1 MDIRLLGPLQVEHD
15 GAPIALGGGA
25 QRALLT
31 RLALEPNRTVGIDR
45 LVEDLW
51 GEEPPA
57 SAVKMV
63 HIHVSMLRKV
73 LPAGVLETRTPG
85 YALAIAPEAVDLVR
99 FEQLRRQ
106 GQAALADGSP
116 AQAADRLREALALW
130 RGTALAE
137 FDEPFAAIESRRLEE
152 LHLGCVE
159 DRMVADLALGRHV
172 LLVSELDALVARH
185 PLRERLR
192 GQLMLALYRSGRQV
206 DALARYRELRQMLST
221 ELGIEPWPALR
232 ELEARMLQQDP
243 SLGVAPI
250 ARHPRP
256 PARVS
261 QAAARTHTRLRC
273 ATGCGSRL
281 GSAQRTSSAGGSTTY
296 WSASRTEFPA
306 TAASWTR

>member
-1 MDIRLLGPLQVEHD
+1 MNFSLLGPLQVEHD
-15 GAPIALGGGA
+15 GTPIALGGGA
-25 QRALLT
+25 HRALLT

-51 GEEPPA
+51 GEDPPA

-99 FEQLRRQ
+99 FDQLRKQ

-116 AQAADRLREALALW
+116 AEAADHLRDALALW
-130 RGTALAE
+130 RGAALAE

-152 LHLGCVE
+152 LHLGCLE
-159 DRMVADLALGRHV
+159 DRIDADLALGRHV

-192 GQLMLALYRSGRQV
+192 GQLMLALYRSGRQA
-206 DALARYRELRQMLST
+206 DALAAYRELRRMLST
-221 ELGIEPWPALR
+221 ELGIEPWPTLR
-232 ELEARMLQQDP
+232 ELEARLLQQDP
-243 SLGVAPI
+243 SLGLAPI

-256 PARVS
+256 PARVP
-261 QAAARTHTRLRC
+261 QAAARTHTQLRC
-273 ATGCGSRL
+273 ASGCPSKL
-281 GSAQRTSSAGGSTTY
+281 GAGHRISSTSGCTTY
-296 WSASRTEFPA
+296 WSAST
-306 TAASWTR
+306 T

>member
-1 MDIRLLGPLQVEHD
+1 MNFRLLGPLQVEHD
-15 GAPIALGGGA
+15 GTPIALGGGA

-31 RLALEPNRTVGIDR
+31 RLALDPNRTVGIDR

-51 GEEPPA
+51 GEDPPA

-73 LPAGVLETRTPG
+73 LPEGVLVTRSPG
-85 YALAIAPEAVDLVR
+85 YALAIAPEAVDVIR
-99 FEQLRRQ
+99 FEQLRKH

-116 AQAADRLREALALW
+116 LQAADRLREALALW
-130 RGTALAE
+130 RGPALAE

-152 LHLGCVE
+152 LHLGCLE
-159 DRMVADLALGRHV
+159 DRIDADLALSRHA

-206 DALARYRELRQMLST
+206 DALAGYRELRQMLST

-232 ELEARMLQQDP
+232 ELEARMLQHDP
-243 SLGVAPI
+243 SLALAPI
-250 ARHPRP
+250 ARHPC
-256 PARVS
+256 PAHDP
-261 QAAARTHTRLRC
+261 QARARTHSRLRC
-273 ATGCGSRL
+273 AAGCGTSR
-281 GSAQRTSSAGGSTTY
+281 GHRGRISSTGGCTTY
-296 WSASRTEFPA
+296 WSASEIEFSA
-306 TAASWTR
+306 IASSWTR